1 MEGTGDEV
9 SHEAIHVGRKAQ
21 DVLSSAETP
30 TVPSLNCF
38 RLFLHRD
45 AQATYCDIFKTTARK
60 MDIAG
65 WLHGITHSSPSRV
78 AAAHAQ
84 HTPDEAAAR
93 VPGRGPR
100 PVGTRKRKHSSED
113 ISIIR
118 QRAPGHAIRDRRSRR
133 ETMVRSP
140 VPASSSTTSE
150 HSRSSPAVL
159 TATISEGASASE
171 TSRGR
176 RMAQKTYERRPRH
189 KTKADKYLPK
199 EKRQKKDRSGHPV
212 KRTKARKKHATV
224 DSQVVVQRFKA
235 KNVANARLTV
245 SMEIPVSIHHA
256 KCRKLE
262 SNDKAGLYKQGRASR
277 PVRGR
282 GCTYF
287 VECLDSRCIEFIQ
300 YLIWSSRR

>member
-1 MEGTGDEV
+1 MRYTSD
-9 SHEAIHVGRKAQ
+9 RRQQ
-21 DVLSSAETP
+21 DVLSYAETP
-30 TVPSLNCF
+30 IVPSFNCF
-38 RLFLHRD
+38 RLFLHND
-45 AQATYCDIFKTTARK
+45 AQAHHCDTSDTART

-65 WLHGITHSSPSRV
+65 WLHGVTHSPPSRV

-84 HTPDEAAAR
+84 RTPDKAAVEVSA
-93 VPGRGPR
+93 RGPR
-100 PVGTRKRKHSSED
+100 PLRARKRKHSSED
-113 ISIIR
+113 SSIIR
-118 QRAPGHAIRDRRSRR
+118 QRAPGHAIRNRHSRK
-133 ETMVRSP
+133 ETVFRSP
-140 VPASSSTTSE
+140 SPASPTMTSE
-150 HSRSSPAVL
+150 HSHSSPEVL
-159 TATISEGASASE
+159 AATISEAASASE

-176 RMAQKTYERRPRH
+176 GMAQKTYERRPRH

-199 EKRQKKDRSGHPV
+199 EKHQKKDRSGHRV

-282 GCTYF
+282 GCRYLLK
-287 VECLDSRCIEFIQ
+287 CLNGRRIESIQ